1 MINGVVPGG
10 RLALANPAKAGVTS
24 YTVPTGYVYYVDW
37 LVFRYIADA
46 TVITR
51 GLKILLTTT
60 DALTHVL
67 AYAQAVAS
75 DMATVSYGLVSGE
88 NTPSSSHFSFG
99 GPRQLVLYP
108 GQKISVSITD
118 GQAGDAWQGEMVY
131 HVAPLAV
138 S

>member
-10 RLALANPAKAGVTS
+10 RLALVSPSKAGVTS
-24 YTVPTGYVYYVDW
+24 YTVPTGYVYYIDW
-37 LVFRYIADA
+37 LVFRYVADA
-46 TVITR
+46 TVISR

-67 AYAQAVAS
+67 AYANAAAS
-75 DMATVSYGLVSGE
+75 ETATVSYGLVAGE
-88 NTPSSSHFSFG
+88 NTPSSSHWAFG
-99 GPRQLVLYP
+99 GPNQLVLYP